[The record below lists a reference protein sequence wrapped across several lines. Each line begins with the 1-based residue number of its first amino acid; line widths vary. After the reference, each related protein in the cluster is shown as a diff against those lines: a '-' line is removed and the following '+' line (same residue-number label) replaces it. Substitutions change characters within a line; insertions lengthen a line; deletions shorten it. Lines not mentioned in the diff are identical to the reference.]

1 MGANKLRS
9 DEPEQLLEQL
19 RRVLTL
25 AERIAD
31 RRPGTLDRF

>member
-9 DEPEQLLEQL
+9 DEPEHLLEQL
-19 RRVLTL
+19 RRAFTL

-31 RRPGTLDRF
+31 RRPGTLNRF